1 MAQTAAT
8 IDAAELA
15 RARARK
21 SLDLGASTTSIA
33 EALQILLKA
42 LQS

>member
-15 RARARK
+15 RARAT
-21 SLDLGASTTSIA
+21 LELGSSTTNIA
-33 EALQILLKA
+33 EALRILLKA
-42 LQS
+42 LQG